1 MKIHEYTVLTDGFR
15 GQLYD
20 PENETDKVIIVFM
33 GGEGKFISAGLL
45 AEKFAENGY
54 AALALYYWKGINL
67 PKFLNL
73 IPLDMVEKAIAA
85 LKLYNNNQFRK
96 ISTYGISLG
105 SILAL
110 MSGVVFKEISAVIA
124 VSPTHIIPEGF
135 ITRTKCSGESFL
147 TYHGKPYDF
156 TPIVGSLSMYTY
168 FSNAYKST
176 DKVVIPVEHITGN
189 ILLLAGKKDRAW
201 PSSTSVNELQL
212 RMKAFNRNNHVIT
225 HIYENA
231 GHFIGV
237 MPDIHKYKRLR
248 LLQITSI
255 NEWLHPI
262 ACAKARNQSES
273 DVFEF
278 LEKYM

>member
-1 MKIHEYTVLTDGFR
+1 
-15 GQLYD
+15 
-20 PENETDKVIIVFM
+20 M

-45 AEKFAENGY
+45 AEKFAEKGY
-54 AALALYYWKGINL
+54 AALAMYYWKGIDL

-85 LKLYNNNQFRK
+85 LKLYK
-96 ISTYGISLG
+96 STYGISLG

-110 MSGVVFKEISAVIA
+110 MSGTVFKEISDVIA

-135 ITRTKCSGESFL
+135 ITRTRCSGKSFL
-147 TYHGKPYDF
+147 TYHGKPYNF
-156 TPIVGSLSMYTY
+156 TPIVGSLSMYTS
-168 FSNAYKST
+168 FSNAYNSA
-176 DKVVIPVEHITGN
+176 DKVVIPVEHISGN
-189 ILLLAGKKDRAW
+189 ISLLAGKKDRAW

-212 RMKAFNRNNHVIT
+212 RMNAFGRNNHVIT

-255 NEWLHPI
+255 NELLHPI